1 MSYLNKEKL
10 KQNNR
15 STNDRG
21 VVKSFHGGN
30 GFRAGDKDHRGY
42 DKFKWGRQRLT
53 ARLIATPTVYRQ
65 VSGLES
71 IASGRNLAGEISEKF
86 PRIFRHSAMCDCE
99 QWRLSHIPHL
109 PGFAAG
115 YFFSTQWQMRFRSI
129 GSNLFLRNHG
139 ICPSAGITRC
149 PLVAAHVVA

>member
-1 MSYLNKEKL
+1 MTGGGEKFSWREWL
-10 KQNNR
+10 
-15 STNDRG
+15 SSRG
-21 VVKSFHGGN
+21 QGSQGLRQVPNGGGSDYDSSVN
-30 GFRAGDKDHRGY
+30 CYPDSVQAGFRVGKLVLRVGIL
-42 DKFKWGRQRLT
+42 R
-53 ARLIATPTVYRQ
+53 
-65 VSGLES
+65 
-71 IASGRNLAGEISEKF
+71 EISEKF
-86 PRIFRHSAMCDCE
+86 PRIFRHSAIM
-99 QWRLSHIPHL
+99 RLRTMETFAFHL